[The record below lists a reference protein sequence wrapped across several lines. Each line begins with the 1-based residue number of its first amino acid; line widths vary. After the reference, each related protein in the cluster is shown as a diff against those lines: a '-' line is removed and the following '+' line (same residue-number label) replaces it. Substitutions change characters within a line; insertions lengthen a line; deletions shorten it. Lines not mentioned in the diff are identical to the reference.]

1 MGVTMNRELRHICIL
16 RTDRIGDVV
25 LTLPMA
31 SVIKHY
37 FPSVKVTFAVREY
50 TADIIKNAASVDGCL
65 VLKNEDSVTATAGK
79 LKAAGIDAIFIVSP
93 NFKTALAATRAGI
106 PVRVGTANRW
116 YSCLFTSRIADHRSE
131 VKFHEAEYN
140 IRMLSAIG
148 IQHNLTRE
156 NVEYGLH
163 VPDEAANSALHQLDN
178 FTSDT
183 RYLIIHPGSGGSAV
197 DWPEERFTELIDQL
211 STQIDCGIIL
221 TGSQQEFALCERIS
235 RGKAVNLA
243 GKLSLVELMGIIQKS
258 FIFVANSTGPL
269 HIASALQKSVIGFYP
284 RVRVCSARRWG
295 PYTMHATVFE
305 PGIPCQNCTTAQ
317 CAQIQCMRSIG
328 VNQVVAAIKTKFEKV
343 KSE

>member
-1 MGVTMNRELRHICIL
+1 MNCELRHICIL

-31 SVIKHY
+31 SVIKQY
-37 FPSVKVTFAVREY
+37 LPSIRVTFAVREY
-50 TADIIKNAASVDGCL
+50 TADIIDNAAFVDDCL
-65 VLKNEDSVTATAGK
+65 ILKDEDSIPATAKK

-93 NFKTALAATRAGI
+93 NLKVALAAKLAGI
-106 PVRVGTANRW
+106 PIRVGTANRW
-116 YSCLFTSRIADHRSE
+116 YSLLFTSRLADHRSE
-131 VKFHEAEYN
+131 VKFHESEYN

-148 IQHNLTRE
+148 IEHVLTRE

-163 VPDEAANSALHQLDN
+163 VPDEEIASALHEVEN
-178 FTSDT
+178 FSADT
-183 RYLIIHPGSGGSAV
+183 QYLIIHPGSGGSAV
-197 DWPEERFTELIDQL
+197 DWPEEQFTELIDQL
-211 STQIDCGIIL
+211 STQIDCRIVL
-221 TGSQQEFALCERIS
+221 TGSRQEYALCERVG
-235 RGKAVNLA
+235 RDKAVNLA
-243 GKLSLVELMGIIQKS
+243 GKLTLTQLMGIIQKS

-284 RVRVCSARRWG
+284 KVRVCSAKRWG

-305 PGIPCQNCTTAQ
+305 PGIPCQDCTTAQ
-317 CAQIQCMRSIG
+317 CAQKQCMRSIG